1 VKADWRSTRLADV
14 LQPIRRS
21 ETVQPA
27 KTYDLIGVRLDGAG
41 PFLRETKTGDQIS
54 AKKLFRVA
62 CGDFIYSRLFAWRG
76 AFGTIGQ
83 GLDGRYVS
91 GEFPTFVTNADRLDA
106 EFLRLWFR
114 LPSTLR
120 TVESLC
126 SGSTPLTRNRFK
138 EQFFLDFEIP
148 LPPLAEQQ
156 RIVARIDAL
165 AARIEEAKGL
175 RAQAV
180 EAVEAVTRSTARR
193 FVGQV
198 AETPSQL
205 GNWLDSERQG
215 IQTGPFGAQL
225 GSGDFVDAG
234 TPLITIGNVQYSGLE
249 LDALRHVNQQ
259 KADELARY
267 DVQEGDILFAR
278 MGTVGRCCVVPAW
291 ASGWLYNYHL
301 IRVVLDKSKVVPRY
315 VHWSIQTS
323 HDIEEYLVE
332 RIRGATRQGV
342 NQEIVAGLPVRIPSL
357 DEQQRIV
364 TYLDDLQAKVDA
376 VKRLQAE
383 TQAELDA
390 LLPAVLDR
398 AFRGE
403 L

>member
-1 VKADWRSTRLADV
+1 MGSWHRVALTEIV
-14 LQPIRRS
+14 HPTERS
-21 ETVQPA
+21 EVPVSGVEYRQ
-27 KTYDLIGVRLDGAG
+27 IGVRLWGQGAYE
-41 PFLRETKTGDQIS
+41 RESINGSQT
-54 AKKLFRVA
+54 R
-62 CGDFIYSRLFAWRG
+62 YSRMFRAVEGDIIVNKIWARNGSVAVVSKELAG
-76 AFGTIGQ
+76 CYA
-83 GLDGRYVS
+83 S
-91 GEFPTFVTNADRLDA
+91 GEFPMFVPDRTKLLPRWFHWFTKTQDLWQQCD
-106 EFLRLWFR
+106 EKSRGTSGKNRIRPEKFLEV
-114 LPSTLR
+114 
-120 TVESLC
+120 TV
-126 SGSTPLTRNRFK
+126 
-138 EQFFLDFEIP
+138 P

-180 EAVEAVTRSTARR
+180 AEAEAILRNTASRLVE
-193 FVGQV
+193 QV
-198 AETPSQL
+198 AETPSRL
-205 GNWLDSERQG
+205 DMWLDSERQG

-225 GSGDFVDAG
+225 GSGDFVDTG
-234 TPLITIGNVQYSGLE
+234 IPLITIGNVQYTGLE
-249 LDALRHVNQQ
+249 LDALRYVTQQ
-259 KADELARY
+259 KADELVRY

-315 VHWSIQTS
+315 VHWSIQAS
-323 HDIEEYLVE
+323 QDIETYLDE
-332 RIRGATRQGV
+332 SIRGATRQGV
-342 NQEIVAGLPVRIPSL
+342 NQKIVAGLPVRIPSL

-364 TYLDDLQAKVDA
+364 AYLDDLQTRVDA

>member
-1 VKADWRSTRLADV
+1 VKTDWRPTRLGDV
-14 LQPIRRS
+14 LQLIRRS

-27 KTYDLIGVRLDGAG
+27 TTYDLIGVRLDGAG

-54 AKKLFRVA
+54 AKQLFRVA

-83 GLDGRYVS
+83 GLEGRYVS

-138 EQFFLDFEIP
+138 EQFFLDLEIP

-156 RIVARIDAL
+156 RIVVRIDAL
-165 AARIEEAKGL
+165 AARIDAAKGL

-180 EAVEAVTRSTARR
+180 GEVEAVLTASMVRIWR
-193 FVGQV
+193 
-198 AETPSQL
+198 
-205 GNWLDSERQG
+205 
-215 IQTGPFGAQL
+215 
-225 GSGDFVDAG
+225 DA
-234 TPLITIGNVQYSGLE
+234 
-249 LDALRHVNQQ
+249 A
-259 KADELARY
+259 
-267 DVQEGDILFAR
+267 
-278 MGTVGRCCVVPAW
+278 AW
-291 ASGWLYNYHL
+291 ASQPIGKLIHLVSGQVDPTHEPYASLPHINGENIEAGTGRLLSNYRSAKDDKVISGKYRFPAGSVLYSKIRPYLRKAVLVPFEGICSADIYAIQGTNPL
-301 IRVVLDKSKVVPRY
+301 IEPGFLKYSLI
-315 VHWSIQTS
+315 SLGFTS
-323 HDIEEYLVE
+323 YANRLSGRTRIPKLNQKQLVAFE
-332 RIRGATRQGV
+332 LPYPSLEDQRK
-342 NQEIVAGLPVRIPSL
+342 IVAH
-357 DEQQRIV
+357 
-364 TYLDDLQAKVDA
+364 LDDLQARVDA

-390 LLPAVLDR
+390 LLPALLDR